1 MCQGRIFSELVYTVT
16 SASGVMPV
24 LSVFSED
31 TTRIAADIFFSGMV
45 SVLRGTLLA
54 DSSIGGFQLE
64 EEFVFDPLL
73 VFEFLFD
80 TNLDGSWS
88 MLLAGNG
95 VPVLA
100 DSDAGNN
107 GGFVAA
113 GGVAKSGPKDIPELG
128 MLGLFSIGFLGV
140 MVARSRDLLT

>member
-1 MCQGRIFSELVYTVT
+1 LCQGRIFSELVYTVT

-24 LSVFSED
+24 LSGLSED

-73 VFEFLFD
+73 VFEFSFD
-80 TNLDGSWS
+80 T
-88 MLLAGNG
+88 
-95 VPVLA
+95 
-100 DSDAGNN
+100 
-107 GGFVAA
+107 
-113 GGVAKSGPKDIPELG
+113 
-128 MLGLFSIGFLGV
+128 
-140 MVARSRDLLT
+140 

>member
-1 MCQGRIFSELVYTVT
+1 MTPSDLSYTSLRAPEMGDHFVPGPHFLELVYTVT

-24 LSVFSED
+24 LSGFSED

-128 MLGLFSIGFLGV
+128 MLG
-140 MVARSRDLLT
+140 

>member
-1 MCQGRIFSELVYTVT
+1 
-16 SASGVMPV
+16 MPV
-24 LSVFSED
+24 LSGFSED
-31 TTRIAADIFFSGMV
+31 TTRIAADIFFSGTV
-45 SVLRGTLLA
+45 SGLRGTLLA

-64 EEFVFDPLL
+64 EAFVFDPLL
-73 VFEFLFD
+73 VFELSFD

-95 VPVLA
+95 LPVVA

-128 MLGLFSIGFLGV
+128 MLGLFGIGFLGL
-140 MVARSRDLLT
+140 MVARRRARLT

>member
-1 MCQGRIFSELVYTVT
+1 
-16 SASGVMPV
+16 MPV
-24 LSVFSED
+24 LSGFSED

-128 MLGLFSIGFLGV
+128 MLG
-140 MVARSRDLLT
+140 